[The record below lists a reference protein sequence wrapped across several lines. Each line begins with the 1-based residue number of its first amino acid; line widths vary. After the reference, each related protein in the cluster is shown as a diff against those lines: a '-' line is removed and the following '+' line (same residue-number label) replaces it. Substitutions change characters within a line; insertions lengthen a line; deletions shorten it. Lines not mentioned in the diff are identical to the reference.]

1 MDTPLIR
8 DAIRQIQDLV
18 AEATGQ
24 MLQGDAERRLSA
36 VLEGFRSGP
45 DGKGEAAERNFSDRE
60 VTILIA
66 DLRGFAAI
74 SATYPAST
82 VLAVLNRCFSR
93 MSEIIVRHY
102 GSIDKFMGDAI
113 MVVFSGDLSEPRSH
127 VRRALLCALEMQ
139 IAMNE
144 LRTRHRSES
153 VPELYM
159 GIGIN
164 TGWVVAGLIGSE
176 VYRAYTV
183 IGEEVNLTSR
193 IEAFSLRGQVLISDS
208 TYGHAADFA
217 QVGEP
222 LEVYVKG
229 KPDKVR
235 IREVIGIPSLGK
247 EVPRQEI
254 RRSPRVEVRLPFR
267 YQRLRGKEVIAEVQR
282 GVIRDIGYHGLL
294 AEFEQPLELYAEL
307 KLSVELLQVSH
318 EAKDVYARVVKI
330 VPQQGAHRAAHL
342 AGLEFTSLSAVD
354 DGKIQMFVQMA
365 LQGEER
371 S

>member
-1 MDTPLIR
+1 MDSTPLIR

-24 MLQGDAERRLSA
+24 MLQGDTERRLHG
-36 VLEGFRSGP
+36 VLESLRAGDAGQDR
-45 DGKGEAAERNFSDRE
+45 ERNFSDRE
-60 VTILIA
+60 VTILMA

-74 SATYPAST
+74 TASYPAST
-82 VLAVLNRCFSR
+82 VLNVLNRCFSR

-113 MVVFSGDLSEPRSH
+113 MVVFAGDLIEARSH
-127 VRRALLCALEMQ
+127 ARRALLCALEMQ

-144 LRTRHRSES
+144 LRTQHRSDG

-164 TGWVVAGLIGSE
+164 TGKVVAGLIGSE

-193 IEAFSLRGQVLISDS
+193 IESFSLRGQVLISDA
-208 TYGHAADFA
+208 TYSHVADFA

-229 KPDKVR
+229 KAGKVS

-267 YQRLRGKEVIAEVQR
+267 YQRLQGKTVAD
-282 GVIRDIGYHGLL
+282 GVESGTIRDIGYHGLL
-294 AEFEQPLELYAEL
+294 AEIAGPVELYDEFM
-307 KLSVELLQVSH
+307 LSIDLLQVEH
-318 EAKDVYARVVKI
+318 EARDVYARVVK
-330 VPQQGAHRAAHL
+330 VMRRGGALL
-342 AGLEFTSLSAVD
+342 AGLEFTSLSALSNE
-354 DGKIQMFVQMA
+354 KIQMFVHHA
-365 LQGEER
+365 LQGER
-371 S
+371 R

>member
-1 MDTPLIR
+1 VDSTPLIR

-24 MLQGDAERRLSA
+24 MLQGEPERRLQG
-36 VLEGFRSGP
+36 VLEGLHAGDAGHER
-45 DGKGEAAERNFSDRE
+45 DRNFSDRE
-60 VTILIA
+60 VTILMA

-74 SATYPAST
+74 TASYPAST
-82 VLAVLNRCFSR
+82 VLGVLNRCFSR

-113 MVVFSGDLSEPRSH
+113 MVVFSGDLAEPRSH

-144 LRTRHRSES
+144 LRTQHRSDG

-159 GIGIN
+159 GIGVN
-164 TGWVVAGLIGSE
+164 TGKVVAGLIGSE

-193 IEAFSLRGQVLISDS
+193 IEAFSLRGQVLISDA
-208 TYGHAADFA
+208 TYAHAADFA
-217 QVGEP
+217 QVGEA
-222 LEVYVKG
+222 LEVHVKG
-229 KPDKVR
+229 KAGKVR

-267 YQRLRGKEVIAEVQR
+267 YQRLQDKTVAD
-282 GVIRDIGYHGLL
+282 GVESGTIHDIGYHGLL
-294 AEFEQPLELYAEL
+294 AEIAAPVELYDEL
-307 KLSVELLQVSH
+307 KLSIDLLQVDYQ
-318 EAKDVYARVVKI
+318 ARDVYARVVK
-330 VPQQGAHRAAHL
+330 VMRRGGAFL
-342 AGLEFTSLSAVD
+342 AGLEFTSLSAPCNE
-354 DGKIQMFVQMA
+354 KIQMFVHHA

-371 S
+371 R